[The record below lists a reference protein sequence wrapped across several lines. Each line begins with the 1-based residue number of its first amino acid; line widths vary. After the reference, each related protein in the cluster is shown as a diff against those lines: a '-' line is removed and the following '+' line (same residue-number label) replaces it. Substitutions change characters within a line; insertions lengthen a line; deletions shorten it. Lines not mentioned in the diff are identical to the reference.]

1 MVKKPLTAAELAI
14 VAAGPPDHR
23 PHDERGWRAERNRY
37 DGLVKRKRV
46 LEAAVE
52 PRRSSRLASKTLHVS
67 DEWLQK
73 NHPWLRDVKIG
84 SPVGTS
90 DGLHVER
97 SISASMATPGGGSQ
111 VRSDVVVYT
120 NPPPDERGSELKRRI
135 DRARRCAGLAH

>member
-1 MVKKPLTAAELAI
+1 MVKPLKSAELAI
-14 VAAGPPDHR
+14 LAAGPPDHR
-23 PHDERGWRAERNRY
+23 PGDERGWKLERNKY
-37 DGLVKRKRV
+37 DRLVKRQRD

-120 NPPPDERGSELKRRI
+120 NPPPDERGSELKRCI
-135 DRARRCAGLAH
+135 DRAHRCAGLAH